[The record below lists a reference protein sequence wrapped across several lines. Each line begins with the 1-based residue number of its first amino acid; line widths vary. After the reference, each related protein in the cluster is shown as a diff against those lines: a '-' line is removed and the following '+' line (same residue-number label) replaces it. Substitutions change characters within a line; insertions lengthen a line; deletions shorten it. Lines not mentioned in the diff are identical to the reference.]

1 LSEPIASTTVTET
14 QPTESQVAET
24 QAPVIP
30 RLDAWVNFVYL
41 ATWSYLL
48 YGLGNATPYLR
59 SELNLSDFQAG
70 LHGSALAV
78 GVLAAG
84 MGVDFVARNFGSRW
98 LLDLGVAGFLA
109 GVAAIALAPALAVS
123 LTGALILGLAG
134 GTLGT
139 QVNVNLSRSDSATS
153 RRLLSQANAVSM
165 VTAGAAPVVMGLAIQ
180 TVGMWRLAM
189 FVPVA
194 AGLVLSA
201 VRPRHEEKRAAA
213 RMPRGRLPVPYWFA
227 WLFILV
233 SVSIEFSFVFWGST
247 IVARQTGTT
256 DADATLLASLFVAG
270 MFIGRALLGRGLG
283 ASGNPRIILAAG
295 LLIVLAGA
303 GLVRVSTLPL
313 LSGLGLFIGGIG
325 TSGLFPIGMALAMDR
340 AGRARFEAAARATLA
355 AGLAVLFA
363 PSALG
368 LASDAVGVANAWPII
383 MLMATAGLVVL
394 ALTPRAGEGPETLLG
409 PAA

>member
-1 LSEPIASTTVTET
+1 LSEPVSSATVTET
-14 QPTESQVAET
+14 R
-24 QAPVIP
+24 APAIP

-59 SELNLSDFQAG
+59 SELNLTDFQAG

-109 GVAAIALAPALAVS
+109 GVAAIALAPALPVS
-123 LTGALILGLAG
+123 LAGALILGLAG

-139 QVNVNLSRSDSATS
+139 QVNVNLSSSDSATS

-194 AGLVLSA
+194 AGLALSA
-201 VRPRHEEKRAAA
+201 FRPRHEEKRPEV
-213 RMPRGRLPVPYWFA
+213 RVPRGRLPLPYWFA

-233 SVSIEFSFVFWGST
+233 SVSIEFSFVFWSST
-247 IVARQTGTT
+247 IVARQTGVV

-270 MFIGRALLGRGLG
+270 MFVGRALLGRGVG

-303 GLVRVSTLPL
+303 GLVRVSTVPL
-313 LSGLGLFIGGIG
+313 LSGLGLFIGGAG
-325 TSGLFPIGMALAMDR
+325 TSGLFPIGMSLAMDR

-368 LASDAVGVANAWPII
+368 LASDAIGVANAWPII
-383 MLMATAGLVVL
+383 MLMAVAGLVVL
-394 ALTPRAGEGPETLLG
+394 AVTPRSDEPPDAHPE